1 MSRALSVDLRIRVLA
16 AVDGGASNREAAER
30 FGVSAASVS
39 RWRNL
44 QLRQGNVRPG
54 PLGGDRSSHKIEAH
68 ADLIMAWL
76 AEHRD
81 GTLFEL
87 RDALSARG
95 IIASKSALHRFLV
108 RHEQTRKKK
117 TGHAVEQSRPDILE
131 KRQCWFEDQLD
142 LDPER
147 LVFIDETWTATNMA
161 RTHGRCR
168 KGERLRMGFPHG
180 HRKTTTLVAGLR
192 STGMVAPLVIDGPIN
207 GEWFEAY
214 VAQVLV
220 PILKPGDVVIL
231 DNLSSHKRPAAR
243 EMIEAA
249 GATMMFLPPYSPD
262 FNPIEKAFSKLKAL
276 LRKAAER
283 TVIEL
288 WDRIGKLIGIVEPQ
302 EARNYFNS
310 CGYDPT

>member
-1 MSRALSVDLRIRVLA
+1 
-16 AVDGGASNREAAER
+16 
-30 FGVSAASVS
+30 
-39 RWRNL
+39 
-44 QLRQGNVRPG
+44 
-54 PLGGDRSSHKIEAH
+54 
-68 ADLIMAWL
+68 
-76 AEHRD
+76 
-81 GTLFEL
+81 
-87 RDALSARG
+87 
-95 IIASKSALHRFLV
+95 
-108 RHEQTRKKK
+108 
-117 TGHAVEQSRPDILE
+117 
-131 KRQCWFEDQLD
+131 
-142 LDPER
+142 
-147 LVFIDETWTATNMA
+147 MA

-220 PILKPGDVVIL
+220 PTLKPGDVVIL

-249 GATMMFLPPYSPD
+249 GARMLFLPPYSPD

-283 TVIEL
+283 TVTGL
-288 WDRIGKLIGIVEPQ
+288 WDRIGKLIDLVEPQ
-302 EARNYFNS
+302 EARNFFIS
-310 CGYDPT
+310 CGYDPA